1 MFWLVW
7 KGLNPQKSM
16 GQNSITVTHQVRYKA
31 ARAAK
36 TIFHSQAH
44 HKSFKLFNL
53 IVFPSKLIR
62 DKIGAK
68 ANGTYLHF
76 YSALRSKIDPN
87 LILSLN

>member
-1 MFWLVW
+1 
-7 KGLNPQKSM
+7 M

-53 IVFPSKLIR
+53 VFPSKPIR

-68 ANGTYLHF
+68 AK
-76 YSALRSKIDPN
+76 A
-87 LILSLN
+87 SL